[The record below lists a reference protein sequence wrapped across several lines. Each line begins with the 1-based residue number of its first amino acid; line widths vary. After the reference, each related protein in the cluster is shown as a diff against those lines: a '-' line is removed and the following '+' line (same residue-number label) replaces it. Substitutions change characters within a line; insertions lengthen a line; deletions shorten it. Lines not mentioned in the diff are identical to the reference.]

1 MTETTMQ
8 VLHTI
13 NAVDGF
19 NPAEFTRNLPNEDG
33 GTSLYLDVKYRLLWF
48 RLHRP
53 QGKISSEI
61 VSVTEKSAIV
71 TCRLYA
77 DRSDPADQYLA
88 QSSAQRFAT
97 DDKYGDRYLEIAE
110 TAAIGRVLA
119 AAGYG
124 TQFCGAT
131 DMLSG
136 VIADAPIDSMNS
148 EDDVPPDDS
157 GSLVVHQ
164 TRTQP

>member
-19 NPAEFTRNLPNEDG
+19 NPAEFTRNLSNEDG

-77 DRSDPADQYLA
+77 DRSDPPSPPRRDLPRMTSMGIGTWRSRRRRQSAAYWRRQA
-88 QSSAQRFAT
+88 TARSSAAQ
-97 DDKYGDRYLEIAE
+97 LICSPE
-110 TAAIGRVLA
+110 
-119 AAGYG
+119 
-124 TQFCGAT
+124 
-131 DMLSG
+131 LS
-136 VIADAPIDSMNS
+136 PTLLST
-148 EDDVPPDDS
+148 P
-157 GSLVVHQ
+157 
-164 TRTQP
+164 